1 MNNTEHTQ
9 NIIEQLS
16 QLRDLLIVIERGGS
30 SAPDVLYKLAI
41 EKSQQITSLVEAWRV
56 DAKPQPV
63 QIPAEYEQWLDT
75 EDVEEQL
82 VEEADN
88 DTIEP
93 VVDDIE
99 IEPTP
104 EEPKSENREADMSDE
119 DNDFV
124 APFVEDEP
132 ASVEL
137 SYGIDMLPEIVTE
150 EESVEQVDCVED
162 IAVESEGNDVANI
175 NVVASPI
182 QDNETIDEEAE
193 PAEVFFATDDI
204 TIMEEDIAVVEDG
217 ADEEDVE
224 DTEDFDEEDEYA
236 TDIYNRGEPMENEPI
251 TVGEMMSMR
260 QAKELRKAISLN
272 DRFRFRRELF
282 GNNDVVMNDT
292 LNLID
297 TMNDY
302 QEACDYL
309 LQDLG
314 WSADEIVVQE
324 FFQLLERHFR
334 QR

>member
-1 MNNTEHTQ
+1 MNNTEHTH
-9 NIIEQLS
+9 NIVEQLS
-16 QLRDLLIVIERGGS
+16 QLRDLLIVIERSGD
-30 SAPDVLYKLAI
+30 SAPDVLYKIAI
-41 EKSQQITSLVEAWRV
+41 EKSQQITSLVEAWRTEA
-56 DAKPQPV
+56 DPQPV
-63 QIPAEYEQWLDT
+63 QIPAEYEQWLDADDVVVEQPAE
-75 EDVEEQL
+75 EDDMATTQPEIDVVE
-82 VEEADN
+82 VESA
-88 DTIEP
+88 
-93 VVDDIE
+93 
-99 IEPTP
+99 P
-104 EEPKSENREADMSDE
+104 EEPDQDNEVADMSDE
-119 DNDFV
+119 DDDFV

-132 ASVEL
+132 ASTEEV
-137 SYGIDMLPEIVTE
+137 YGIDMLPEIVVEAESADCDE
-150 EESVEQVDCVED
+150 EIAEECCKEDEVED
-162 IAVESEGNDVANI
+162 FDIVESPAQEDV
-175 NVVASPI
+175 VYVE
-182 QDNETIDEEAE
+182 DTE

-204 TIMEEDIAVVEDG
+204 AVMEEVVAVVED
-217 ADEEDVE
+217 ESEKEDVE
-224 DTEDFDEEDEYA
+224 NSDDFEEEDEYA